1 LTLPLRRLLVLIAA
15 GLIGAF
21 AVIPHLLAHMAQFL
35 VTGIVVAIAVAAGTW
50 LAPSV
55 GLATPLIDAVLSRQP
70 FVGRARSVAGIAV
83 GLGVLAALA
92 VFAIDAA
99 FASLVP
105 SRETTPAIS
114 APPLWTG
121 VLAALYGGLTEE
133 IVVHYGV
140 MSLLVWLLTK
150 VVPGPRAYWAAIGGA
165 AVVLGLGHLSA
176 IAAALP
182 LTSLVVTRAIVLNG
196 VAGVVFGWLY
206 WHRGLE
212 AAMLSHGIAA
222 LILHV
227 AVPGIGM

>member
-1 LTLPLRRLLVLIAA
+1 
-15 GLIGAF
+15 
-21 AVIPHLLAHMAQFL
+21 MA
-35 VTGIVVAIAVAAGTW
+35 TCPW
-50 LAPSV
+50 DRDDPDLAPS
-55 GLATPLIDAVLSRQP
+55 LARGTRRGRGGSGVLAATGCPSADRRQP

-140 MSLLVWLLTK
+140 MSLLVWLLT
-150 VVPGPRAYWAAIGGA
+150 
-165 AVVLGLGHLSA
+165 
-176 IAAALP
+176 
-182 LTSLVVTRAIVLNG
+182 
-196 VAGVVFGWLY
+196 
-206 WHRGLE
+206 
-212 AAMLSHGIAA
+212 
-222 LILHV
+222 
-227 AVPGIGM
+227 